1 MRDAARLFHVQTA
14 GCRPFG
20 HLRYGGQ
27 HGGVVE
33 ADFHVQPPQ
42 QVFRRLA
49 VGVFHRVRQHAA
61 HARHRFGLAADDKT
75 VRAVL
80 QADTRAV
87 GGIRGEQFVNHGG
100 KLPAAHA
107 LHHHHRM
114 QAVVQIHTRCAPL
127 QRGRRANQFGQSQQF
142 GGVLRFAYQITSEYA
157 LRMPDNARRLAAIQ
171 PARFQRVQIGDLR
184 KENAGRAH
192 GGSHQIDAVRA
203 VFRPFYR
210 LETLRSGGGN
220 LPGHR
225 RQDSGSSGG
234 HFVCPV
240 PRLFG
245 QSLAQAAYPI
255 KALPGKTQCER
266 FVIKMFRQA
275 VLLQLAHGFTPSV
288 IGVERFA
295 KLNMMIV

>member
-1 MRDAARLFHVQTA
+1 M
-14 GCRPFG
+14 
-20 HLRYGGQ
+20 
-27 HGGVVE
+27 
-33 ADFHVQPPQ
+33 
-42 QVFRRLA
+42 A

-87 GGIRGEQFVNHGG
+87 GRICGEQVVNHGG

-114 QAVVQIHTRCAPL
+114 QVVVQIHTRCAPL
-127 QRGRRANQFGQSQQF
+127 QRGRRANQFGQGQQF
-142 GGVLRFAYQITSEYA
+142 GGMLRLAHQITSEYA
-157 LRMPDNARRLAAIQ
+157 LRMPDHACCLAAVQ

-184 KENAGRAH
+184 EENTGRAH
-192 GGSHQIDAVRA
+192 GGTHQIDAVHA
-203 VFRPFYR
+203 VFRPFDR
-210 LETLRSGGGN
+210 LETLRAGCFK

-225 RQDSGSSGG
+225 LQDSCSSGG

-240 PRLFG
+240 PRPVG

-255 KALPGKTQCER
+255 KALSGKTQCER
-266 FVIKMFRQA
+266 FVIKTFRQA

-288 IGVERFA
+288 VGVERFA